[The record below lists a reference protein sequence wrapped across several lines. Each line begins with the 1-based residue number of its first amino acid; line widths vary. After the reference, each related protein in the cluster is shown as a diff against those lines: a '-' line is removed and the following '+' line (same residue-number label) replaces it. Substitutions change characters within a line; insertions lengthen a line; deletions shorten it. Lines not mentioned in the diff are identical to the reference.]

1 MTKCVIVENDIS
13 QWDDQTGVL
22 YHFPKR
28 YEKFLTP
35 GSEVIYYK
43 GSLKQKSYTDKRLS
57 DLPHYFGV
65 ATIGK
70 VFRDKSSSKG
80 DLFATIENYKEFSEA
95 VLAKNGDTYLEEIPL
110 SKINNYWRDGV
121 RVISEEVYERITS
134 ATSKVIPQKSIY
146 DEAFND
152 LDASLVSGEE
162 GKKKQSYVTTYER
175 RPELRKAAIAIH
187 GFSCSVC
194 DFNFGKFYGDYAEGY
209 IHIHHITPV
218 SELTEPSKV
227 NPQTDLVPVCAN
239 CHSIIH
245 RKKNRTLSIDELR
258 SMIKVQSS

>member
-13 QWDDQTGVL
+13 QWDDQTGIL

-43 GSLKQKSYTDKRLS
+43 GSLKQKVYSGKRLS

-65 ATIGK
+65 AKIGT

-80 DLFATIENYKEFSEA
+80 DLFATIENYQEFSEA

-110 SKINNYWRDGV
+110 SKVNNYWRGGV

-134 ATSKVIPQKSIY
+134 TATKVIPQKRINK
-146 DEAFND
+146 DGLND

-162 GKKKQSYVTTYER
+162 GKKKLRYITTYER
-175 RPELRKAAIAIH
+175 RPELREAAIAIH
-187 GFSCSVC
+187 GLNCSVC
-194 DFNFGKFYGDYAEGY
+194 DFNFGAFYGDYAEGY
-209 IHIHHITPV
+209 IHIHHLTPV
-218 SELTEPSKV
+218 SELPKPSQI

-245 RKKNRTLSIDELR
+245 RKKNRTLSINELR
-258 SMIKVQSS
+258 VMIKSRIS

>member
-28 YEKFLTP
+28 YQKFLTP

-43 GSLKQKSYTDKRLS
+43 GSLKQKTYSGRRLS

-65 ATIGK
+65 AVIGT

-110 SKINNYWRDGV
+110 SKVNNYWRDGV
-121 RVISEEVYERITS
+121 RVISEDVYERITS
-134 ATSKVIPQKSIY
+134 AATKLTPQRRIKK
-146 DEAFND
+146 DTLND
-152 LDASLVSGEE
+152 LEASLVSGEE
-162 GKKKQSYVTTYER
+162 GKKKQRYITTYER
-175 RPELRKAAIAIH
+175 RPELREAAIAIH
-187 GFSCSVC
+187 GLNCSVC
-194 DFNFGKFYGDYAEGY
+194 DFNFGAFYGDYAEGY
-209 IHIHHITPV
+209 IHIHHLTPV
-218 SELTEPSKV
+218 SELSEPSQV

-258 SMIKVQSS
+258 VMIKSRYS